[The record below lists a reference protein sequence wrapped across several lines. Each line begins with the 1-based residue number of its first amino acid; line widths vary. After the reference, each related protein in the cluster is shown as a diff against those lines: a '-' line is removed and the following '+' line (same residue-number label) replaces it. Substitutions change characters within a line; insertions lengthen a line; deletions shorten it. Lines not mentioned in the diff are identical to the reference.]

1 LIKVCY
7 DSTIGIITSQSSEF
21 LTVEEVH
28 RFFDD
33 LRVAI
38 DRSRQ
43 DWQGVRLFID
53 ATKTLVAS
61 ADVMREFLAGD
72 HLLTGERDRMAVVV
86 SGGLN
91 KLQAARGMRSEREKT
106 FLSTEEAMAWLMA
119 VPHRGRQSK

>member
-1 LIKVCY
+1 LIKLCY
-7 DSTIGIITSQSSEF
+7 DPTTGIITSQSSEF

-33 LRVAI
+33 LRAAI

-43 DWQGVRLFID
+43 DWGEVRLFID
-53 ATKTLVAS
+53 ARETPVAS

-72 HLLTGERDRMAVVV
+72 HLLTGEQDRMAVVV

-91 KLQAARGMRSEREKT
+91 NLQAARGMRSEHEKI
-106 FLSTEEAMAWLMA
+106 FLSAEEAMDWLMA
-119 VPHRGRQSK
+119 VPHRGRQ